1 MSNTNLKLLFRE
13 TLSHQIVPDANISLD
28 DEVHVRNLIFFVNY
42 EVVRIG
48 LIEFLGLETEANV
61 VQELGLN
68 VLIGVEEVTELKD
81 YVIKQIVDK
90 YMSLYLPG
98 TLVEVLIVFV
108 HSEEAVLCPVVGE
121 VVVYLADELLVERSV
136 RKSGEQGHPVVE
148 LGALVL
154 IAHSL
159 VVILDDF
166 DERAHDLRKEH
177 DTEENEDDSHEHLAD

>member
-81 YVIKQIVDK
+81 YVIK
-90 YMSLYLPG
+90 
-98 TLVEVLIVFV
+98 
-108 HSEEAVLCPVVGE
+108 
-121 VVVYLADELLVERSV
+121 
-136 RKSGEQGHPVVE
+136 
-148 LGALVL
+148 
-154 IAHSL
+154 
-159 VVILDDF
+159 
-166 DERAHDLRKEH
+166 
-177 DTEENEDDSHEHLAD
+177 